1 MAVLDGVRNLI
12 ESIPLDPW
20 DVDTEPG
27 EDLVALVGLAP
38 LNFAKRYGLRRSV
51 ATATAHAQVPVVV
64 AAAMTG
70 HSPAVYSAH
79 YARPFRDAEERE
91 KVRNSLAAIGFGN
104 TAVDQPVDQR
114 PI

>member
-1 MAVLDGVRNLI
+1 MGAERGVSDRGG
-12 ESIPLDPW
+12 
-20 DVDTEPG
+20 T
-27 EDLVALVGLAP
+27 ALRPAAEERLA
-38 LNFAKRYGLRRSV
+38 RG
-51 ATATAHAQVPVVV
+51 HEVV

-91 KVRNSLAAIGFGN
+91 KVRNSLASIGFGN
-104 TAVDQPVDQR
+104 APVDQPVDQR

>member
-1 MAVLDGVRNLI
+1 
-12 ESIPLDPW
+12 
-20 DVDTEPG
+20 
-27 EDLVALVGLAP
+27 
-38 LNFAKRYGLRRSV
+38 
-51 ATATAHAQVPVVV
+51 
-64 AAAMTG
+64 MTG

-104 TAVDQPVDQR
+104 ASVDQRVDQR

>member
-1 MAVLDGVRNLI
+1 
-12 ESIPLDPW
+12 
-20 DVDTEPG
+20 
-27 EDLVALVGLAP
+27 
-38 LNFAKRYGLRRSV
+38 
-51 ATATAHAQVPVVV
+51 
-64 AAAMTG
+64 MTG

-104 TAVDQPVDQR
+104 AQVDQPVDQR